1 VRGGNL
7 LLNLVIFLLLCEY
20 GSKDGGRLKF
30 ERPLEIVTRRR
41 RRLMPMRKMTAV
53 WRIRLAE
60 LLPAVWPV

>member
-1 VRGGNL
+1 VRVYIVVGNW
-7 LLNLVIFLLLCEY
+7 FEY